1 MVSTVDHDRYDRRMQ
16 ADVLIVGSGPVG
28 STFARELLDGNP
40 DLSVLMIDSGA
51 QLSKTPGEHL
61 KNSFLYQRDVNL
73 FTHVIEGH
81 LEPVS
86 VPTDQSTVPTLD
98 PGAAT
103 YQKTIQNG
111 QNPEQKAD
119 ENLPDIAV
127 CYAVGGM
134 STHWTCCTPRE
145 HPTMERWDGISDQ
158 EWDELYN
165 RAEDLYKTNQ
175 DAFENSVRNRA
186 VKEALQREYRDEL
199 PDDYGVQNLPLACER
214 RTDKTEF
221 VTWSSA
227 STILGP
233 LLNMPK
239 DKFQILDQHQCVE
252 LAHDGSSV
260 QYALV
265 RNLANWN
272 EKFQITA
279 KVYVVCA
286 GTVQTPQLL
295 WRSNIRPDALGRYLC
310 EQPMAFCQVVLL
322 QNIIDGIAKCPC
334 TDDDQD
340 QCDPI
345 PIPIDDPDPQVWIPV
360 SEGRPWHCQIHRDAF
375 SYGGITPNVDTR
387 LIVDLRWFGKMNG
400 PHPDN
405 TMTFSKVIND
415 CHGMPQVTFHYKIR
429 TQKERDQQ
437 HAMMEDMLRAAGALG
452 GFLPITPPQFM
463 PMGLSL
469 HLTGSVRM
477 GKDQI
482 SSVVDDCSKV
492 WDFDNLYLGGNGV
505 IPTATAC
512 NTTLTSS
519 ALAIRAARSILENW
533 DDIEERAGQ
542 RQECEGYGHIR
553 RM

>member
-1 MVSTVDHDRYDRRMQ
+1 MASTVDHGRYDRRMQ

-61 KNSFLYQRDVNL
+61 KRDVNL

-98 PGAAT
+98 PGAAN
-103 YQKTIQNG
+103 YQKTIRHG
-111 QNPEQKAD
+111 QNPQQKAD

-145 HPTMERWDGISDQ
+145 HPTVERWGGLSDQ

-165 RAEDLYKTNQ
+165 RAEGLYKTNQ

-186 VKEALQREYRDEL
+186 VKEALQREYGDEL

-272 EKFQITA
+272 EKFQIRA
-279 KVYVVCA
+279 KLFV
-286 GTVQTPQLL
+286 LL

-310 EQPMAFCQVVLL
+310 EQPMAFCQVVLR
-322 QNIIDGIAKCPC
+322 QDIIDGMAKCPC
-334 TDDDQD
+334 T
-340 QCDPI
+340 
-345 PIPIDDPDPQVWIPV
+345 VWIPV

-405 TMTFSKVIND
+405 TMTFSKVIKD

-542 RQECEGYGHIR
+542 RQECEGHGHIR